1 MCNLGEGIRE
11 QAEIKTKTQSIIDL
25 MDSMSINIDKAM
37 ELLKIKSDDKEVY
50 RQSVEKMLAVK

>member
-1 MCNLGEGIRE
+1 MSNLGEGIRE

-37 ELLKIKSDDKEVY
+37 EFLKIKSDDMEVY

>member
-37 ELLKIKSDDKEVY
+37 ELLKIKSFLV
-50 RQSVEKMLAVK
+50 